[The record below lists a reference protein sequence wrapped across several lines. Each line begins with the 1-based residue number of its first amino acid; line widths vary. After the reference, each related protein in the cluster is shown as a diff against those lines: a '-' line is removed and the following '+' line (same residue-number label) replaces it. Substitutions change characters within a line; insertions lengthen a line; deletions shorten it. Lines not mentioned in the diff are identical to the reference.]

1 MTRRKPPR
9 GSRVTSGDGQV
20 MPLAAGREAPGS
32 GVGSVMIETPLGDW
46 AMTCARI
53 VLGLV
58 CLWFGTNEL
67 IQPHLWTG
75 YVPIIP
81 TTGILAVILVLVH
94 GGALFVFGI
103 ALVLGIVPRIVALFV
118 ALLLLEI
125 VLTLSIGHGVN
136 DIAVRDLGIF
146 GLAVAIAG
154 STRQRLLLTR

>member
-1 MTRRKPPR
+1 MTQRKP
-9 GSRVTSGDGQV
+9 SRVTRVPSGDSQA
-20 MPLAAGREAPGS
+20 AAGREAPGP
-32 GVGSVMIETPLGDW
+32 GTAHVMIETPLGEW
-46 AMTCARI
+46 AVTVARI

-81 TTGILAVILVLVH
+81 TTGVLPVVLVLLH

-103 ALVLGIVPRIVALFV
+103 ALIVGIVPRIVALFV

-136 DIAVRDLGIF
+136 DIAVRDMGIL
-146 GLAVAIAG
+146 GLALAIAG

>member
-1 MTRRKPPR
+1 MTQRKPAH
-9 GSRVTSGDGQV
+9 GSRVTRGDGQV
-20 MPLAAGREAPGS
+20 VPPVGREAPGL
-32 GVGSVMIETPLGDW
+32 GAGNVMIETPLGEW

-67 IQPHLWTG
+67 VQPHLWTG

-81 TTGILAVILVLVH
+81 TTGTLAVILVLLH

-125 VLTLSIGHGVN
+125 VLMLSIGHGVN